1 VSKRPDI
8 VNRLPDGNTEEIYSR
23 AHPRRDGS
31 RSVIRKIR
39 NANGDTI
46 EVWHTVV
53 DRDGTVLHGPHLEY
67 QAPKDAP

>member
-1 VSKRPDI
+1 MSRPDI
-8 VNRLPDGNTEEIYSR
+8 VNRLPNGRTEEIYSR
-23 AHPRRDGS
+23 AHPRLDGT

-39 NANGDTI
+39 DVNGATI

-53 DRDGTVLHGPHLEY
+53 DRNGAVLHGPHLEY